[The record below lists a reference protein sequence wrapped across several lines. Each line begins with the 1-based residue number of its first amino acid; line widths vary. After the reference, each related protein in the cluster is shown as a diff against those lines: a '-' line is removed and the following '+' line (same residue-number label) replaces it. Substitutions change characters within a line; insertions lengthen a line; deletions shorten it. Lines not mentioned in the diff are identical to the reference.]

1 MKFGNLLDIR
11 GRRRLGGVLAQIIL
25 ISLVV
30 GMFQIPVSAAGNAC
44 HTSSPPSAA
53 YSVTVCITA
62 PADGATINGVRTVA
76 ATVTVTGT
84 NPGVARVIFNLNGQY
99 LLTEFQVPF

>member
-1 MKFGNLLDIR
+1 MKSRNALDSR

-44 HTSSPPSAA
+44 RTSTPPSAA

-62 PADGATINGVRTVA
+62 PADGATINGVRTVT

-84 NPGVARVIFNLNGQY
+84 NPGVARLVFYLGGGY
-99 LLTEFQVPF
+99 LLTEFQA